1 MSLIY
6 IFWSCKDKIEA
17 KKIIH
22 LLLEEKLIACA
33 SIFPEV
39 ESIYRWQGNVEES
52 QETKVILKTAALHFK
67 AVREQIQKMCSYE
80 VPEIVQ
86 VNIADGNPDYL
97 AWVREEV
104 KER

>member
-6 IFWSCKDKIEA
+6 IFWSCKDKPEA

-22 LLLEEKLIACA
+22 QLLEEKLIACA
-33 SIFPEV
+33 SIFPHV
-39 ESIYRWQGNVEES
+39 ESIYRWESNIEES
-52 QETKVILKTAALHFK
+52 QEVKVILKTAAFHFK
-67 AVREQIQKMCSYE
+67 AVQKCILKMCSYQ

-97 AWVREEV
+97 AWVQTEV
-104 KER
+104 KWI